1 MSSGRLEA
9 MRDGLAQHGTKT
21 LLVLRED
28 RVVQEWYAPD
38 FGPRRRHYSASM
50 AKALVGGLS
59 LMLALDDGLLGVD
72 DLACD
77 YVPQWRADPLKSR
90 ITVRHLATHSSGIED
105 AELSEEERAAAAER
119 GQTLTDQHMS
129 LPGWKGAFWRHE
141 PDPFTIAR
149 DRAPVV
155 FEPGSAYAYSNPG
168 MGMLAYVVT
177 VALRNAPQK
186 DIRSLLRERI
196 MRPIG
201 IADGEWSVGYG
212 TTYEVD
218 GLPLVANWGGGEFT
232 ARATARLGRLML
244 RRGEWQGRQLLSPS
258 VVALATL
265 YAHTPL
271 PQRPPGDPRPASGL
285 CWWTNYD
292 GVWPWLPLD
301 AFAGSGAGNQTLL
314 VVPTLGLV
322 VVRNG
327 SQIGRTH
334 WGGPADHIFAPLAGA
349 VLPPVEPSPVIER
362 IEWAPASEITRQCLM
377 HGRDGSDNWPLT
389 WADDGDLYTAWG
401 DGWGFEPGTAE
412 KLSMGMAKVA
422 GEPPDHVGSNIPS
435 NAEFHGLGRTGRK
448 ASGMLMADG
457 VLYMWVRNA
466 NGDGAHC
473 RLGWSRDHAR
483 TWQWADWAFEELGY
497 CTFLNYGRN
506 YAGAPGDYVY
516 TYSHDDPSAY
526 VAADRMV
533 LARVPTDMLR
543 ERDAW
548 EFFSGLDAGGAPRWS
563 AEIAERGAVFTHPR
577 RCLRS
582 GASYDAG
589 IGRYLWWHQMVNHP
603 TDSKTRFQGG
613 LAVYDAPEPWGPW
626 TCAYYTEL
634 WDVGPGETGSFPP
647 KWMSEDGRS
656 VHLVFSGDD
665 AFSVRRGRIVLRRQG

>member
-1 MSSGRLEA
+1 
-9 MRDGLAQHGTKT
+9 
-21 LLVLRED
+21 
-28 RVVQEWYAPD
+28 
-38 FGPRRRHYSASM
+38 
-50 AKALVGGLS
+50 
-59 LMLALDDGLLGVD
+59 
-72 DLACD
+72 
-77 YVPQWRADPLKSR
+77 
-90 ITVRHLATHSSGIED
+90 
-105 AELSEEERAAAAER
+105 
-119 GQTLTDQHMS
+119 
-129 LPGWKGAFWRHE
+129 
-141 PDPFTIAR
+141 
-149 DRAPVV
+149 
-155 FEPGSAYAYSNPG
+155 
-168 MGMLAYVVT
+168 
-177 VALRNAPQK
+177 
-186 DIRSLLRERI
+186 
-196 MRPIG
+196 
-201 IADGEWSVGYG
+201 
-212 TTYEVD
+212 
-218 GLPLVANWGGGEFT
+218 
-232 ARATARLGRLML
+232 
-244 RRGEWQGRQLLSPS
+244 
-258 VVALATL
+258 
-265 YAHTPL
+265 
-271 PQRPPGDPRPASGL
+271 
-285 CWWTNYD
+285 
-292 GVWPWLPLD
+292 
-301 AFAGSGAGNQTLL
+301 
-314 VVPTLGLV
+314 
-322 VVRNG
+322 
-327 SQIGRTH
+327 
-334 WGGPADHIFAPLAGA
+334 
-349 VLPPVEPSPVIER
+349 
-362 IEWAPASEITRQCLM
+362 
-377 HGRDGSDNWPLT
+377 
-389 WADDGDLYTAWG
+389 
-401 DGWGFEPGTAE
+401 
-412 KLSMGMAKVA
+412 MGMAKVA

-589 IGRYLWWHQMVNHP
+589 IGRYLWWHQMVNHSA
-603 TDSKTRFQGG
+603 DSKTRFQGG